1 MEEGWLELWELI
13 SERTFL
19 PVAVATLL
27 TLLVGT
33 GMVRN
38 RLPRSLFLLSLG
50 LFGVALYFGLGR
62 HEWGEVLFNGQL
74 L

>member
-1 MEEGWLELWELI
+1 MESLLELYELI
-13 SERTFL
+13 SERTFI
-19 PVAVATLL
+19 PVALALL
-27 TLLVGT
+27 LVVTVGT

-38 RLPRSLFLLSLG
+38 RLPRSLFLVSLG
-50 LFGVALYFGLGR
+50 LLGVALYFGMDR

>member
-1 MEEGWLELWELI
+1 MESLLELYEVI

-19 PVAVATLL
+19 AIALSLL
-27 TLLVGT
+27 LVLTVGT
-33 GMVRN
+33 GMLRN
-38 RLPRSLFLLSLG
+38 RLPRSLFLVSLG
-50 LFGVALYFGLGR
+50 LAGVALYFGLGR